1 MLKYALISLEAV
13 TVANWQGK
21 KHFTH
26 YRYDADFL
34 YPTSYVYDSTS
45 NKMGKSDFRLWTEG
59 VSCAKISNCIFITCK
74 HVSMELEKHFIHYRY
89 DANFLY
95 LMSYVM
101 TPLILKLKPKE
112 KSDFRFSTEGL
123 GNAKISNYIFIS
135 SKLVSMRLEKPFLTV
150 PISHKLP
157 LSNVLCIWPH

>member
-1 MLKYALISLEAV
+1 
-13 TVANWQGK
+13 
-21 KHFTH
+21 
-26 YRYDADFL
+26 
-34 YPTSYVYDSTS
+34 
-45 NKMGKSDFRLWTEG
+45 
-59 VSCAKISNCIFITCK
+59 
-74 HVSMELEKHFIHYRY
+74 MELENHFTHYRY

-135 SKLVSMRLEKPFLTV
+135 SKLVSMRLEKPFLTL
-150 PISHKLP
+150 PI
-157 LSNVLCIWPH
+157 